1 MSGPKPPKQEP
12 SGNIITIL
20 LVDDIPEA
28 RENIKKLLAFETDF
42 KVIGSAG
49 TGREAVDLAKQL
61 KPDIILTDINMPDMD
76 GITATRL
83 ITEAVP
89 QTAVIMMS
97 VQNDTDYLRKAML
110 AGARNFLSKPI
121 DMDELYNTIRT
132 VYKGHEAMRRQVAI
146 LDQAPT
152 ALQTANRAGSTEG
165 DRAGHIIVVYSPQ
178 GGAGTTT
185 IATNLATGL
194 LKEGVK
200 VLLVDTDLQFG
211 DIDVFLNLQAQST
224 IVDLVGNVD
233 DLDTAFFDN
242 IVVTHNSGLKVLM
255 GPPRPEFADEVRQR
269 PKAPAEILRK
279 IAGNYDFIIV
289 DTYTAL
295 DDMVLEL
302 FDVASKI
309 ILLTTTTLPSVK
321 NTRFVLDLFDQLG
334 YSQEKSLLVLN
345 KVWEESQ
352 RKNATLSP
360 EKIQDYLK
368 RPVYMKLP
376 VIDERFVLSAVN
388 RGVPVIASDR
398 DTNKPLLRELTQLAD
413 SIQNLLNPPEED
425 VLPQA
430 GAKAKQ
436 QAESPISGL
445 FRRK

>member
-1 MSGPKPPKQEP
+1 MSGSKPPKQEP
-12 SGNIITIL
+12 SGNVISIL

-42 KVIGSAG
+42 KVVGSAG
-49 TGREAVDLAKQL
+49 TGKEAVELAIQL

-83 ITEAVP
+83 ITEKVP

-132 VYKGHEAMRRQVAI
+132 VYKGHEAMRRQVE
-146 LDQAPT
+146 
-152 ALQTANRAGSTEG
+152 ALNQVPIAMQTPGKAASGEG

-178 GGAGTTT
+178 GGAGTTMV
-185 IATNLATGL
+185 ATNLASGL
-194 LKEGVK
+194 MKDGIK
-200 VLLVDTDLQFG
+200 VLLVDADLQFG

-224 IVDLVGNVD
+224 IVDLVANVE
-233 DLDTAFFDN
+233 DLDIAFFDN

-255 GPPRPEFADEVRQR
+255 GPPRPEFADDVRQH

-279 IAGNYDFIIV
+279 VAGNYDFIIV
-289 DTYTAL
+289 DTNTAL

-302 FDVASKI
+302 FDAASR
-309 ILLTTTTLPSVK
+309 ILLVSTTTLPSVK

-334 YSQEKSLLVLN
+334 YSQDKVLLVLN
-345 KVWEESQ
+345 KVWEENQ

-368 RPVYMKLP
+368 RSVFMKIP

-398 DTNKPLLRELTQLAD
+398 DTNKPLLRELTQLAEN
-413 SIQNLLNPPEED
+413 IHNLLNPPEDET
-425 VLPQA
+425 PQPTP
-430 GAKAKQ
+430 GKQ
-436 QAESPISGL
+436 KQVPMGGL
-445 FRRK
+445 FGRK

>member
-1 MSGPKPPKQEP
+1 MSGSKPPKQEP

-132 VYKGHEAMRRQVAI
+132 VYKGHEPMRRQVQR
-146 LDQAPT
+146 LEQAPEIAHT
-152 ALQTANRAGSTEG
+152 SGREGGGDG
-165 DRAGHIIVVYSPQ
+165 DRAGHIIVVYSAQ

-185 IATNLATGL
+185 IAVNLASGL
-194 LKEGVK
+194 MKEDVK
-200 VLLVDTDLQFG
+200 VLLVDVDLQFG

-233 DLDTAFFDN
+233 DLDTELFDN

-279 IAGNYDFIIV
+279 VAGNYDFIVV

-302 FDVASKI
+302 FDAASKI
-309 ILLTTTTLPSVK
+309 LLVTTTTLPSVK

-352 RKNATLSP
+352 RKNATLSA

-368 RPVYMKLP
+368 RPVYMKIP
-376 VIDERFVLSAVN
+376 VIDERFVLSAIN
-388 RGVPVIASDR
+388 RGVPVVASDR
-398 DTNKPLLRELTQLAD
+398 DTNKPLIRELTQLAD
-413 SIQNLLNPPEED
+413 SIHNLLNPPEED
-425 VLPQA
+425 AAQPA
-430 GAKAKQ
+430 ATKSKQ
-436 QAESPISGL
+436 PADPISGL

>member
-1 MSGPKPPKQEP
+1 MSGSKPPKQEP
-12 SGNIITIL
+12 SGNVISIL

-42 KVIGSAG
+42 KVVGSAG
-49 TGREAVDLAKQL
+49 TGKEAVELAIQL

-83 ITEAVP
+83 ITEKVP

-132 VYKGHEAMRRQVAI
+132 VYKGHEAMRRQVE
-146 LDQAPT
+146 
-152 ALQTANRAGSTEG
+152 ALNQVPIAMQTPGKTTSGEG

-178 GGAGTTT
+178 GGAGTTMV
-185 IATNLATGL
+185 ATNLASGL
-194 LKEGVK
+194 MKDGIK
-200 VLLVDTDLQFG
+200 VLLVDADLQFG

-224 IVDLVGNVD
+224 IVDLVANVE
-233 DLDTAFFDN
+233 DLDIAFFDN

-255 GPPRPEFADEVRQR
+255 GPPRPEFADDVRQH

-279 IAGNYDFIIV
+279 VAGNYDFIIV
-289 DTYTAL
+289 DTNTAL

-302 FDVASKI
+302 FDAASR
-309 ILLTTTTLPSVK
+309 ILLVSTTTLPSVK

-334 YSQEKSLLVLN
+334 YSQDKVLLVLN
-345 KVWEESQ
+345 KVWEENQ

-368 RPVYMKLP
+368 RSVFMKIP

-398 DTNKPLLRELTQLAD
+398 DTNKPLLRELTQLAEN
-413 SIQNLLNPPEED
+413 IHNLLNPPEDET
-425 VLPQA
+425 PQPTP
-430 GAKAKQ
+430 GKQ
-436 QAESPISGL
+436 KQVPMGGL
-445 FRRK
+445 FGRK

>member
-1 MSGPKPPKQEP
+1 MSGPKSSKQEP

-146 LDQAPT
+146 LDQAPVQ
-152 ALQTANRAGSTEG
+152 LQSAGRGAGSEG
-165 DRAGHIIVVYSPQ
+165 DRAGHIIVVYGPQ

-185 IATNLATGL
+185 IAVNLASGL
-194 LKEGVK
+194 MKEGVK

-224 IVDLVGNVD
+224 IVDLVGSVD
-233 DLDTAFFDN
+233 DLDTDLFEN

-302 FDVASKI
+302 FDAASKI
-309 ILLTTTTLPSVK
+309 LLVTTTTLPSVK

-334 YSQEKSLLVLN
+334 YSQEKSMLVLN

-352 RKNATLSP
+352 RKNATLSA

-368 RPVYMKLP
+368 RPVYMKIP
-376 VIDERFVLSAVN
+376 IIDERMPLSAIN

-398 DTNKPLLRELTQLAD
+398 DTNKPLIRELTQLSE

-425 VLPQA
+425 IAQQT
-430 GAKAKQ
+430 GKTKQ
-436 QAESPISGL
+436 PAESRISGL
-445 FRRK
+445 FGRK